1 MSATHQLY
9 QLMYKVVI
17 SRISQGFLNTYLR
30 TIQILLWR
38 EVGFLPFCLQSALES
53 MLSCK
58 IQSFLSKFYQ
68 CSKLFNMSCLLFLF
82 FSLSDHPAP
91 DYSHCDFRQAN
102 QCRSRLPHPPWIL
115 QRSSRL
121 NPICPSPINNNHSV
135 GPQELRS
142 IQPYRHQDSAG
153 TLEVSPAFLNFIVLP
168 EIWKIYSFRRK
179 LLH

>member
-1 MSATHQLY
+1 MSATHHLY

-30 TIQILLWR
+30 TIQILWR
-38 EVGFLPFCLQSALES
+38 EVGFLPFCFQSVLES

-82 FSLSDHPAP
+82 FSLSDHSAP
-91 DYSHCDFRQAN
+91 EYFHCDLRQAN
-102 QCRSRLPHPPWIL
+102 QYRSRLPHLPWIL